1 MALGA
6 QRKNV
11 LSLVLGQGMKMAL
24 AGVALGLVAAL
35 GLTRLMATM
44 LFGVSATDIPTFA
57 VITLLLTTVALFACF
72 VPALRATKVDPLVA
86 LRYE

>member
-1 MALGA
+1 
-6 QRKNV
+6 
-11 LSLVLGQGMKMAL
+11 MKMAL

-35 GLTRLMATM
+35 VLTRLMATM
-44 LFGVSATDIPTFA
+44 LFGVSATDLPTFA